1 MENLE
6 FIDNYFNGSK
16 TPEQKKAFE
25 QRIINDV
32 SFAKDVAF
40 YISVNGLV
48 QQQVQQEKKDKFW
61 ELYEQRKI
69 TPIINHPVK
78 KLWRYMA
85 AASVA
90 GLIILLTWY
99 LSGQKTSPQQLAEQ
113 YILTNFQTLSV
124 TMGKE
129 DSLQKGLSLYNA
141 GKLTE
146 ALQQFEMMLKNDSAN
161 SAVKKYAGIVSLRL
175 AQYDKALK
183 YFNLLEVDS
192 NLYSNPGKFYKAIT
206 LLKSDKN
213 NNTALAKS
221 LLLQVVDNS
230 LEGKNEAKELLKKL

>member
-16 TPEQKKAFE
+16 TQEQKKAFE

-99 LSGQKTSPQQLAEQ
+99 LSGQSTIK
-113 YILTNFQTLSV
+113 V
-124 TMGKE
+124 
-129 DSLQKGLSLYNA
+129 
-141 GKLTE
+141 
-146 ALQQFEMMLKNDSAN
+146 
-161 SAVKKYAGIVSLRL
+161 
-175 AQYDKALK
+175 
-183 YFNLLEVDS
+183 
-192 NLYSNPGKFYKAIT
+192 
-206 LLKSDKN
+206 
-213 NNTALAKS
+213 
-221 LLLQVVDNS
+221 
-230 LEGKNEAKELLKKL
+230 